1 VNSSLTAFLADDFA
15 RHYNV
20 TVGEVLMGKYR
31 VSQITDATVEIEDL
45 EASRRQTLP
54 LLK

>member
-1 VNSSLTAFLADDFA
+1 MTAFLVDDAA

-20 TVGEVLMGKYR
+20 TVGEVLMGRYR
-31 VSQITDATVEIEDL
+31 VSQISTSSVEIEDL
-45 EASRRQTLP
+45 ESNRRQTLP